1 MDPTVESA
9 SPGVATNTVESL
21 LEQRRAEAL
30 QAEREAR
37 QNLPAAI
44 AAGVVAALIA
54 AAVWATITVV
64 TQFQIGWMAVGAG
77 FLVGHAVRHFG
88 RGLHLR
94 LASWVPCAH
103 C

>member
-1 MDPTVESA
+1 
-9 SPGVATNTVESL
+9 
-21 LEQRRAEAL
+21 
-30 QAEREAR
+30 
-37 QNLPAAI
+37 
-44 AAGVVAALIA
+44 
-54 AAVWATITVV
+54 
-64 TQFQIGWMAVGAG
+64 MAVGAG